1 MDVGTF
7 MPVIVEATKFVFS
20 EVGKWLDQAKKR
32 NKDSSPESSQVVMH
46 KVASASVL
54 TQQEFARLE
63 ANPTSLISVINVQ
76 TAKTNVYEIKN
87 LVQQIQIHRR
97 NLVDFEAAEAEFG
110 ALTPQH
116 IKRGIER
123 ESSEIVE
130 KSLRLKYLLEQIY
143 GRKIE
148 NA

>member
-7 MPVIVEATKFVFS
+7 VPVIVEATKFVFG
-20 EVGKWLDQAKKR
+20 EVGKWLDQVRKQSK
-32 NKDSSPESSQVVMH
+32 NSLPESSQVAVHEGVPM
-46 KVASASVL
+46 L
-54 TQQEFARLE
+54 TQQEFTQLA
-63 ANPTSLISVINVQ
+63 ANPTSLMSVINVQ
-76 TAKTNVYEIKN
+76 LAKTNIYEIES

-123 ESSEIVE
+123 EASATFE
-130 KSLRLKYLLEQIY
+130 KSVRLRGLLEQIY
-143 GRKIE
+143 GRRIE
-148 NA
+148 SI

>member
-1 MDVGTF
+1 MDVETF
-7 MPVIVEATKFVFS
+7 VPVIVEATKFVFG
-20 EVGKWLDQAKKR
+20 EVSKWLDQVRKR
-32 NKDSSPESSQVVMH
+32 SKDPSSKSIGTVLDGGS
-46 KVASASVL
+46 SVL

-63 ANPTSLISVINVQ
+63 ANPTDLISVINVQ
-76 TAKTNVYEIKN
+76 IAKTNAYEIDSF
-87 LVQQIQIHRR
+87 VQQIQIHRR
-97 NLVDFEAAEAEFG
+97 NLVDFESAEAEFG

-130 KSLRLKYLLEQIY
+130 KSLRLRDLLEQVY

-148 NA
+148 AT